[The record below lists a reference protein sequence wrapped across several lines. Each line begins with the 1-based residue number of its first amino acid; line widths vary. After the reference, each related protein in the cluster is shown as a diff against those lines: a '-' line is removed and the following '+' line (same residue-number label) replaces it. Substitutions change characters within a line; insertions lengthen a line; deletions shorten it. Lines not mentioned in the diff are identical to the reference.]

1 MKAVFGIMALAT
13 LAGTAM
19 ASDIS
24 AVNSF
29 RVENRIWN
37 DYPSSV
43 LTTTAAFPNIQWQ
56 EDYSGSPLPGP
67 WANKHVAW
75 LSDDAGATRF
85 GLHGG
90 GEGASYGG
98 QSFSLTTTVNISP
111 TAGIDRRKEGAIM
124 IRNPRPNHSPYY
136 VDEGEV
142 LVAGDNGEVAV
153 FGGVM
158 PFHSFGAFCYTPG
171 TTATMTFSYFAPGTA
186 NPTLGAYRLEF
197 TDAVTGYHDSGLK
210 LWGASEPDGCVGFN
224 NGTQIGLFAQD
235 PRASTVQNDITT
247 FTYGIT
253 NLVPAPG
260 SLALLGLGGLIAG
273 RRRR

>member
-1 MKAVFGIMALAT
+1 MKAVIGFVALAT

-24 AVNSF
+24 AVNGF
-29 RVENRIWN
+29 KVESRFWN
-37 DYPSSV
+37 DYPTSA
-43 LTTTAAFPNIQWQ
+43 LTTANAFPSISWH
-56 EDYSGSPLPGP
+56 EDFSGSPLPGP

-75 LSDDAGATRF
+75 LSDDGGASRF

-90 GEGASYGG
+90 GEGAAYGG
-98 QSFSLTTTVNISP
+98 QSFSITTSVNISP
-111 TAGIDRRKEGAIM
+111 TAGTDRRKEGALF
-124 IRNPRPNHSPYY
+124 IRNPRPNHTPYY
-136 VDEGEV
+136 VDDGEV

-171 TTATMTFSYFAPGTA
+171 TTASLTFSYFAPGTA
-186 NPTLGAYRLEF
+186 SPTLGAYRLEF
-197 TDAVTGYHDSGLK
+197 TDAVTGYHDSGMK
-210 LWGASEPDGCVGFN
+210 FWGAAEPDGCVGFN
-224 NGTQIGLFAQD
+224 NGTQIGFFAQN
-235 PRASTVQNDITT
+235 PRASNVQNDIVTT
-247 FTYGIT
+247 SYSIT

-260 SLALLGLGGLIAG
+260 TLALLGLGGLVTG

>member
-1 MKAVFGIMALAT
+1 MKAVIGFVALAT

-29 RVENRIWN
+29 KIENRTWN
-37 DYPSSV
+37 DYPTSV
-43 LTTTAAFPNIQWQ
+43 LNTTAAFPNVQWN
-56 EDYSGSPLPGP
+56 EDFSNSPLPGP
-67 WANKHVAW
+67 YANKHFAW
-75 LSDDAGATRF
+75 LSDDGGASRF

-90 GEGASYGG
+90 GEGAAHNG
-98 QSFSLTTTVNISP
+98 QSFSITTSVNIAP
-111 TAGIDRRKEGAIM
+111 TAGVDRRKEGALY
-124 IRNPRPNHSPYY
+124 IRNPRPALGYT
-136 VDEGEV
+136 DEGEV

-171 TTATMTFSYFAPGTA
+171 TTASLKFTYFAPGTA
-186 NPTLGAYRLEF
+186 DPVKGAYRLEF
-197 TDAVTGYHDSGLK
+197 TDAVTGYHDSGMK
-210 LWGASEPDGCVGFN
+210 YWGTEPDGCGGFN
-224 NGTQIGLFAQD
+224 NGTELGLFAQD

-260 SLALLGLGGLIAG
+260 SLALLGLGGLVAG